1 MVLRDPH
8 RKTHGAPRDILCR
21 AGNTKLLRGVLT
33 DVFGIAGDRLV
44 IARRDRKKATWAV
57 ISGPT
62 LPAAEPQKKKKK
74 QKQQQQ
80 QQQQH
85 KSGGAGGGGG
95 WTPVTKKGGLDLK
108 DGDMLA
114 VKDLAD
120 DPEDADDF
128 STREDRAIIAAQ
140 KAEAVEK
147 RVARAT
153 GGGGG
158 GGGGNS
164 TKRGK
169 SGRSNRKRPVEVA
182 IKIDVS

>member
-1 MVLRDPH
+1 MSFYGREVVV
-8 RKTHGAPRDILCR
+8 GA
-21 AGNTKLLRGVLT
+21 
-33 DVFGIAGDRLV
+33 
-44 IARRDRKKATWAV
+44 
-57 ISGPT
+57 
-62 LPAAEPQKKKKK
+62 
-74 QKQQQQ
+74 
-80 QQQQH
+80 
-85 KSGGAGGGGG
+85 
-95 WTPVTKKGGLDLK
+95 
-108 DGDMLA
+108 DGDVLA
-114 VKDLAD
+114 VKDLAC

-140 KAEAVEK
+140 EAEAVEK

-153 GGGGG
+153 GG